1 MTKAELSRSWYAL
14 LSRSVYRLLAKRIRT
29 MTIQFAGSSSTGD
42 RRRRRLAVNGD
53 GSDVD
58 SSLLDGDAGT
68 IESQLVASAAAAP
81 WVPVSELRIW
91 IYASIIGLMLAG
103 LTFVLA
109 RPIPFRPALTPLAD
123 HLLAG
128 SRPVMVVFVQTAF
141 LVLSTQLSMLISWY
155 RSQCKLDFAG
165 RYRVWPWAVG
175 LFSLGAFCEA
185 TDIHLIFGQLIA
197 RNESFSWRG
206 ETVAWLLPFCVAALP
221 ISILVDRDVRNNRS
235 SLVTLRLSGLLWLTA
250 ACFEIYQTEFSSF
263 AWFGLVRQLVPMY
276 ASSALFL
283 GLWLQARIVA
293 YVCPDPPEIEERSAG
308 ATVLAAAV
316 WLVGCLKFRK
326 RAQALT
332 TTEEEEES
340 KPKRRRKK
348 AEEPTD
354 SEEPTTVKRK
364 RKAPAKKAT
373 TTRTRS
379 RIKPVEIE
387 ETEESEESTDESAY
401 EESEP
406 VNEYA
411 EDSSAESLEETSS
424 ADEPVEE
431 QEPQAEEQEEQY
443 EQESWEEEPVEPV
456 NPRASAAKSNGNGR
470 FTQVDQPQKFKVPAP
485 HVRPAEPEEQA
496 SNPYETSND
505 ESDEDRQFQ
514 LDSGMSP
521 DQMKGLSKRQ
531 KRELKKQLRDQ
542 QRLRQ

>member
-1 MTKAELSRSWYAL
+1 
-14 LSRSVYRLLAKRIRT
+14 

-91 IYASIIGLMLAG
+91 IYASIIGLILAG

-123 HLLAG
+123 HLLSG
-128 SRPVMVVFVQTAF
+128 SRPVLVVFVQTAF
-141 LVLSTQLSMLISWY
+141 LVLSTQLSLLISWY

-175 LFSLGAFCEA
+175 LFSLGTFCEA
-185 TDIHLIFGQLIA
+185 TGIHQIFGHLIA
-197 RNESFSWRG
+197 RSELFSWRG
-206 ETVAWLLPFCVAALP
+206 ETVAWLLPICVAALP
-221 ISILVDRDVRNNRS
+221 IAILVDRDVRNNRS
-235 SLVTLRLSGLLWLTA
+235 SLLTLRLSGLLWLTA
-250 ACFEIYQTEFSSF
+250 ACLEIYQTEFSSF
-263 AWFGLVRQLVPMY
+263 AWFGLIRQLVPMY
-276 ASSALFL
+276 ASSTLFL

-308 ATVLAAAV
+308 AAVLAAAV

-326 RAQALT
+326 QAKALT
-332 TTEEEEES
+332 ASDEEEEEA

-348 AEEPTD
+348 AEEPAD
-354 SEEPTTVKRK
+354 SEEPTTAKRK
-364 RKAPAKKAT
+364 RKAPAKKGTT

-387 ETEESEESTDESAY
+387 ETEESEESADESAY
-401 EESEP
+401 DESEP

-411 EDSSAESLEETSS
+411 DDSSAESLEETSS
-424 ADEPVEE
+424 VDEPVED
-431 QEPQAEEQEEQY
+431 QEPQAEEEEVQEEQY

-456 NPRASAAKSNGNGR
+456 NSRASAAKSKGNGR
-470 FTQVDQPQKFKVPAP
+470 FTQIDQPQKFKVPAP
-485 HVRPAEPEEQA
+485 HVSQAEPEEQA
-496 SNPYETSND
+496 TNPYETSSD

-514 LDSGMSP
+514 LDSGMSQ

-542 QRLRQ
+542 QRNARD

>member
-1 MTKAELSRSWYAL
+1 
-14 LSRSVYRLLAKRIRT
+14 

-81 WVPVSELRIW
+81 WVPVSERRIW
-91 IYASIIGLMLAG
+91 IYASIIGLILAG

-128 SRPVMVVFVQTAF
+128 SRPVLVVVVQTAF
-141 LVLSTQLSMLISWY
+141 LVLSTQLGMLISWY

-175 LFSLGAFCEA
+175 LFSLGTFCEA
-185 TDIHLIFGQLIA
+185 TDIHQIFGHLIA
-197 RNESFSWRG
+197 RRDLFIWRG
-206 ETVAWLLPFCVAALP
+206 ETVSWLLPLCVAALP
-221 ISILVDRDVRNNRS
+221 IAILVDRDVRNNRS
-235 SLVTLRLSGLLWLTA
+235 SLITLRLSGLLWLTA
-250 ACFEIYQTEFSSF
+250 ACLEIYQSEFSSF
-263 AWFGLVRQLVPMY
+263 AWFGLVRQVVPIY
-276 ASSALFL
+276 ASSTLFL

-308 ATVLAAAV
+308 AVIFAAAV
-316 WLVGCLKFRK
+316 WLVGRLKFPK
-326 RAQALT
+326 RAQALAT
-332 TTEEEEES
+332 SDEEEEEA

-354 SEEPTTVKRK
+354 IDEPTTVKRK
-364 RKAPAKKAT
+364 RKAPAKKPT

-379 RIKPVEIE
+379 RIKPVELE
-387 ETEESEESTDESAY
+387 ETEESEEFTEETGY
-401 EESEP
+401 EESEST
-406 VNEYA
+406 NEYA

-424 ADEPVEE
+424 VDEPVED
-431 QEPQAEEQEEQY
+431 QEPQAEEQY

-456 NPRASAAKSNGNGR
+456 NSRASASKSKGNGR
-470 FTQVDQPQKFKVPAP
+470 FTQIDQPQKFKVPAP
-485 HVRPAEPEEQA
+485 HVSQPEPVAQRASEEQA

-542 QRLRQ
+542 QRFNARD